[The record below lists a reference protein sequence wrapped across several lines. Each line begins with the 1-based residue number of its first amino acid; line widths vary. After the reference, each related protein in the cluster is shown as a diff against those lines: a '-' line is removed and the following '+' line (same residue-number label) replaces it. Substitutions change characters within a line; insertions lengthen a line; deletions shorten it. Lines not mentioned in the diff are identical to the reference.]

1 MPKSKI
7 KGIYGFVCGIL
18 TTAMFIFLIS
28 PQLVIAASAPL
39 KISIGF
45 LYPDEE
51 IRIPLSFLDPERA
64 DTGIGGASL
73 AIKDNNTTGRFTR
86 QEFTL
91 NIAKVAKNGNPSHAF
106 RKLVEAGNQFV
117 VLNLPKEQ
125 ILEIADLPEAQN
137 VLLFNIRAKDGNLR
151 NEDCRSNLLHVIPSR
166 AMLADGLA
174 QYLVWKRWRKW
185 FLVSGQL
192 PGDKA
197 FATMIKR
204 SAKRYGAKI
213 VGTKNW
219 TFDAGGRRTDSGHHS
234 AQTEIPT
241 FTQTP
246 DYDVMIVADEGDQF
260 GEYFSYRTHLPR
272 PVAGTQGLL
281 ATVWHRSHEQWGATQ
296 FHNRFERLNKTQMT
310 PRDYAAWVAVRTI
323 GEAATRTQSGKA
335 SMVRD
340 FALSS
345 KFTLAAFKGG
355 AVSYRPW
362 NGQLRQPI
370 LIVGPRMLVSVSP
383 QKGFL
388 HQFSIL
394 DTLGYDKP
402 ETTCKF

>member
-1 MPKSKI
+1 MLKQCVISVYYCI
-7 KGIYGFVCGIL
+7 HGIL
-18 TTAMFIFLIS
+18 ATASFILATSSQPVF
-28 PQLVIAASAPL
+28 SATEPL
-39 KISIGF
+39 RISIGF
-45 LYPDEE
+45 IYPDEE
-51 IRIPLSFLDPERA
+51 VRIPLSFLDAERA
-64 DTGIGGASL
+64 DTGIGGAKL
-73 AIKDNNTTGRFTR
+73 AIRDNNTTGRFTN
-86 QEFTL
+86 QKYELT
-91 NIAKVAKNGNPSHAF
+91 IEKVSEGGNLLKAF
-106 RKLVEAGNQFV
+106 RKLVVAGNQFIV
-117 VLNLPKEQ
+117 VNLPTEQ
-125 ILEIADLPEAQN
+125 ILAIADLPEAQD
-137 VLLFNIRAKDGNLR
+137 VLLLNIRSIDDNLR
-151 NEDCRSNLLHVIPSR
+151 GKDCRINMLHVIPSR

-185 FLVSGQL
+185 FLVSGRNDA
-192 PGDKA
+192 DKA
-197 FATMIKR
+197 FAAMIQR

-219 TFDAGGRRTDSGHHS
+219 DFDAGGRRTDSGHHS

-246 DYDVMIVADEGDQF
+246 DYDVMIVADEADQF
-260 GEYFSYRTHLPR
+260 GEYFSYRTFLPR
-272 PVAGTQGLL
+272 PVAGTQGLIPT
-281 ATVWHRSHEQWGATQ
+281 AWHRSHEQWGATQ
-296 FHNRFERLNKTQMT
+296 FHNRFERLNKAQMT

-335 SMVRD
+335 SIVRE
-340 FALSS
+340 FALST

-370 LIVGPRMLVSVSP
+370 LIVGPRMLISVSP

-388 HQFSIL
+388 HQFSTL